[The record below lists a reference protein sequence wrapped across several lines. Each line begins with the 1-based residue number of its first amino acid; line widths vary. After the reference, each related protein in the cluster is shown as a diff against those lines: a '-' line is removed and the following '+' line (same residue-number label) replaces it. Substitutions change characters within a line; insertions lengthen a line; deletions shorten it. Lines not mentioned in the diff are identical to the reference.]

1 MPNRL
6 IKDSF
11 RTSDKIASLTDF
23 EFRLWVSLIV
33 SVDDAGRGDARPA
46 IIKGN
51 AFPLRER
58 VTAKDINDALHGLA
72 AKGCVSLYEVD
83 GSPTF
88 GSRLGPNIK
97 GYENANQNIPTRRK
111 TAALH
116 RLRKSAASCRKLRR
130 IAASCGLNP
139 IRIRILILIRIQV
152 PPHAP
157 PRGAGLPNF
166 GRNIPRKSG
175 KEQQRKHLSA
185 SSRISRPLTA

>member
-1 MPNRL
+1 MQDEEMPDLQSSKATHSRFGNGL
-6 IKDSF
+6 LQ
-11 RTSDKIASLTDF
+11 KISTM
-23 EFRLWVSLIV
+23 RSTVW
-33 SVDDAGRGDARPA
+33 RPKA
-46 IIKGN
+46 
-51 AFPLRER
+51 AFPSTRW
-58 VTAKDINDALHGLA
+58 T
-72 AKGCVSLYEVD
+72 

-97 GYENANQNIPTRRK
+97 GYENANPNIPTRRK
-111 TAALH
+111 TADLH

-139 IRIRILILIRIQV
+139 IRILILIRIQV
-152 PPHAP
+152 PPMP
-157 PRGAGLPNF
+157 PKGAGLPNF